1 MSQDRAEFY
10 HAGKHAQ
17 EWFLRLDEKDVQA
30 ILYAIKLGSWVR
42 SAIKWGL
49 RAFWFFTAGL
59 TAALTIGENLQK
71 LPGMISGTL
80 SALRSLLGG

>member
-1 MSQDRAEFY
+1 MEA
-10 HAGKHAQ
+10 
-17 EWFLRLDEKDVQA
+17 VQ
-30 ILYAIKLGSWVR
+30 YAVKLGSWVR
-42 SAIKWGL
+42 SGVKWAL

-80 SALRSLLGG
+80 SALRGLFGG